1 MCAATYYRGVPLALF
16 ESAYVNVDGEVYGPD
31 SMRVLVDGEMFEFKD
46 MCDVTLHYWNKG
58 YPAKLIIR
66 KPGGL
71 SKGVHDISAIAE
83 ILFTIC
89 GKALLRGEGA

>member
-1 MCAATYYRGVPLALF
+1 
-16 ESAYVNVDGEVYGPD
+16 
-31 SMRVLVDGEMFEFKD
+31 

-71 SKGVHDISAIAE
+71 SQGWHEVSAIAE
-83 ILFTIC
+83 IR
-89 GKALLRGEGA
+89 AYYMREGFAPRRRSISFAKPLKMKVDN